1 MNWFKVTMIS
11 FVVVFGLS
19 IFTATTAAAPVD
31 NLDNSINDLYEYL
44 LQREYT
50 GHVPLSEHQMERKA
64 VRSPSLRL
72 RFGRRS
78 DPGMPL
84 MHDDSEQGVDK
95 RAPTA
100 RLRWGKREMGFF
112 NENAFSQDTLRRLA
126 QRSPSVRLRFGRSD
140 PLLSASNNDDK

>member
-1 MNWFKVTMIS
+1 MSVKAFNFIC
-11 FVVVFGLS
+11 
-19 IFTATTAAAPVD
+19 ID
-31 NLDNSINDLYEYL
+31 SINDLYEYL

-50 GHVPLSEHQMERKA
+50 GHVPLAEHQMERKA

-84 MHDDSEQGVDK
+84 VHESEQDVDK
-95 RAPTA
+95 RAPSA

-112 NENAFSQDTLRRLA
+112 NEV
-126 QRSPSVRLRFGRSD
+126 RSEIPVLILVS
-140 PLLSASNNDDK
+140 LLTFKNITECI